1 MSRTA
6 ESVRTFKLQLDNF
19 LNKTVPELHTLVMKK
34 VGLQVL
40 KGVVMKTPVDTGRA
54 RGGWHLDINVYE
66 GAPDGRTAPL
76 GFDVLAS
83 ANTALAGLKF
93 GDSIIISNNVNYIIY
108 LEAGWSGQAPNG
120 MFALTLEEVGAQL
133 T

>member
-1 MSRTA
+1 MNR
-6 ESVRTFKLQLDNF
+6 
-19 LNKTVPELHTLVMKK
+19 TVPELHTTIMKK

-54 RGGWHLDINVYE
+54 RGGWHLDLNVYE
-66 GAPDGRTAPL
+66 GAPEGRTAVF
-76 GFDVLAS
+76 GIDVLAA
-83 ANTALAGLKF
+83 ANVTLTGLKF

-120 MFALTLEEVGAQL
+120 MLALTLEEVGAQFA
-133 T
+133 